1 VQGHKGKAKMGVNS
15 EANGAFASQIQILRS
30 LRRSRVRTEIVMY
43 LYEIYPKASYA
54 TNIAGNTKIAT
65 ANVLGGLRGMGKGFA
80 KSKSLLELGLVDKI
94 EDDDRI
100 YYQLSKLGKSLIEN
114 LVGG

>member
-1 VQGHKGKAKMGVNS
+1 MDVNT
-15 EANGAFASQIQILRS
+15 EANGALASRVQILRS

-54 TNIAGNTKIAT
+54 TNIARNTRIAT
-65 ANVLGGLRGMGKGFA
+65 ANVLGGLRGRGKGFA

-100 YYQLSKLGKSLIEN
+100 YYKLSKRGQSLIEKIIA
-114 LVGG
+114 G